1 MAKRSYT
8 DGQLRDLY
16 VVEGKTIAEISA
28 ETGTTVDRLKKLCSG
43 SKWVKQR
50 AQFGTKADER
60 TDAKTIEKIS
70 DDRSEV
76 NRVHYEMWGS
86 VIAKLQD
93 ALKAALELD
102 EIETITKALD
112 RAQKGQRLAKDM
124 VTDKTSQ
131 EVTGSM
137 SVNNI
142 SGDQVKRMAREV
154 LEDGD

>member
-1 MAKRSYT
+1 MAKTIPWDKVRAV
-8 DGQLRDLY
+8 Y
-16 VVEGKTIAEISA
+16 VASETITHAELA
-28 ETGTTVDRLKKLCSG
+28 H
-43 SKWVKQR
+43 
-50 AQFGTKADER
+50 QFGTSLDSVKKRASKEKWAEQR
-60 TDAKTIEKIS
+60 HSVCTQIALKTEEKTIEKIS

-137 SVNNI
+137 SVSNI
-142 SGDQVKRMAREV
+142 SSDQAKRMAREV
-154 LEDGD
+154 LEDGS